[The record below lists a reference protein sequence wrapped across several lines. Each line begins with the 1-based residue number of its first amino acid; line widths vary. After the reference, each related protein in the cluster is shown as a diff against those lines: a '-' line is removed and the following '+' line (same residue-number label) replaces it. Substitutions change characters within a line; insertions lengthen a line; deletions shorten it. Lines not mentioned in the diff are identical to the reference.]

1 VGDLTLL
8 LERSR
13 HGDSQARDELFA
25 SVYAELNRLARQ
37 KLAGQPQFTNLNP
50 ASLVHEAYLHLVR
63 QAGVPGAN
71 RHVFFGY
78 AAKVMRNVIVDYV
91 RQRGAQK
98 RGKQAIHLTLT
109 GSEPE
114 VPASGPEVE
123 ELDRALRQLAQVD
136 ARAHEIVEMR
146 YFAGLSV
153 EEVAD
158 ALGISPA
165 TVKREWQKA
174 RAFLFSVLAPN
185 AR

>member
-1 VGDLTLL
+1 
-8 LERSR
+8 
-13 HGDSQARDELFA
+13 
-25 SVYAELNRLARQ
+25 
-37 KLAGQPQFTNLNP
+37 
-50 ASLVHEAYLHLVR
+50 
-63 QAGVPGAN
+63 
-71 RHVFFGY
+71 
-78 AAKVMRNVIVDYV
+78 MRNVIVDYV